1 MQLVADWWSMRS
13 KICLLGGPI
22 ARTFVPVSAANYAIR
37 RQPERLLIEREWFEN
52 SVFSA
57 IRVLFRVRQIGP
69 PYRSSIVCFIFISP
83 RVFLFFFAFCASVH
97 GSMSSS
103 WVPWE

>member
-37 RQPERLLIEREWFEN
+37 QPKRLLIERE
-52 SVFSA
+52 SGL
-57 IRVLFRVRQIGP
+57 RTR
-69 PYRSSIVCFIFISP
+69 
-83 RVFLFFFAFCASVH
+83 FLARFAFFL
-97 GSMSSS
+97 GSDK
-103 WVPWE
+103 